1 MEMVKTEADPASNM
15 WAMSAVTLVLTP
27 LPHSFS
33 LPHMKYKA
41 TIHSLQFVGKDQC
54 HLLSRA
60 QREHKRKPLSS
71 LLHLLCVLRHSKS
84 EYFSK
89 QNRGRYPQSRTEKTA
104 AHNFL
109 STKKDNRTNSSFWEM
124 PSIQKPF
131 FYGSLWLSFSENFIL
146 ANEGKTH
153 TEGYNECLNMAFHPS
168 NHDNS
173 SLKKRQVMPHC
184 HCDPPPPPNWTPTK
198 P

>member
-1 MEMVKTEADPASNM
+1 MHFYFVCILTWKWWKQKLSNHNKRMSISCICHVYLLSLHNNMEMVKTEADPASNM

-60 QREHKRKPLSS
+60 QREHKPKLLSS

-146 ANEGKTH
+146 ANEGKNTYR
-153 TEGYNECLNMAFHPS
+153 GL
-168 NHDNS
+168 
-173 SLKKRQVMPHC
+173 
-184 HCDPPPPPNWTPTK
+184 
-198 P
+198 